1 MEDNRRRYNPY
12 IPLFLALALILGIFL
27 GSRLSFPREQ
37 VFSEMPATTKVNQLL
52 DYIEDQYVD
61 TVNRKE
67 LMDRVL
73 GELMQSLDPH
83 SAYIPASDLQQVNE
97 SLQGNFD
104 GIGIEFNIIRD
115 TIRVVSA
122 LSGGPSEALGIQAG
136 DKIVKIEG
144 KNVAGVKITNEDVI
158 GKLRGPG
165 NSKVNVSIMRKG
177 SPRLLDFTI
186 TRGKIPIHSLDV
198 SYMVTPEIGYIKISR
213 FSATTYEEYRDA
225 FEKLQKKGMK
235 KMILDLRGNP
245 GGYLDAAVDLA
256 DEFLPIGKL
265 IVYTEGKAHP
275 RREFHSTSRG
285 DFEHSELVVLVDE
298 GSASASEIV
307 AGAVQDNDRATI
319 IGRRSFGKGLV
330 QEQSEFPDGSAIRL
344 TIARY
349 YTPTGRSI
357 QKPYDQGLEA
367 YYNEE
372 VERYNHGELQSA
384 DSIRFADSLK
394 FTTPAG
400 KVVYGGG
407 GIMPDIFVPLDTAGR
422 SLYLAELNYNG
433 IVNQFAFYY
442 ADRERDKLKEYK
454 SIGNFNQSF
463 IVSDALLNQLVEY
476 AEKNGVKRK
485 DEAIKRSDKLLR
497 TQLKALIARNIWGNE
512 GFYPVINSIDNA
524 YLKALD
530 VLNHKSTGFT
540 DRKM

>member
-1 MEDNRRRYNPY
+1 MEERRRHNPY
-12 IPLFLALALILGIFL
+12 VPLFLAVALILGVLI
-27 GSRLSFPREQ
+27 GSRLSFPRQEGFIQ
-37 VFSEMPATTKVNQLL
+37 MPATTKVNQLL
-52 DYIEDQYVD
+52 DYIENQYVD
-61 TVNRKE
+61 TVDRNE
-67 LMDRVL
+67 LVEKML
-73 GELMQSLDPH
+73 GDMLQGLDPH
-83 SAYIPASDLQQVNE
+83 SAYIPASDLKEMNE

-115 TIRVVSA
+115 TIRVITA

-144 KNVAGVKITNEDVI
+144 KNVAGVKIKNEEVI
-158 GKLRGPG
+158 GKLRGPS
-165 NSKVNVSIMRKG
+165 NTKVSVSIMRRG
-177 SPRLLDFTI
+177 SPKVHEFTI
-186 TRGKIPIHSLDV
+186 TRGKIPIYSIDV
-198 SYMVTPEIGYIKISR
+198 SYMVTPEIGYIKINR
-213 FSATTYEEYRDA
+213 FSATTYDEYLDA
-225 FEKLQKKGMK
+225 FQKLQKKGMK
-235 KMILDLRGNP
+235 KLILDLRGNP
-245 GGYLDAAVDLA
+245 GGYLDAAVNLA

-275 RREFHSTSRG
+275 RRDFYSTSRG
-285 DFEHSELVVLVDE
+285 DFERSELVVLIDE

-330 QEQSEFPDGSAIRL
+330 QEQSEFPDGSAVRL

-357 QKPYDQGLEA
+357 QKPYANGVEA

-372 VERYNHGELQSA
+372 ADRYTHGELQTP

-394 FTTPAG
+394 FTTPGG

-422 SLYLAELNYNG
+422 SMYLAEVNYNG
-433 IVNQFAFYY
+433 LANLFAFQY
-442 ADRERDKLKEYK
+442 ADRERDKLKNYK
-454 SIGNFNQSF
+454 SIDNFNKSF
-463 IVSDALLNQLVEY
+463 NVSDGLLNEFVEF
-476 AEKNGVKRK
+476 AEKSGVRRR

-497 TQLKALIARNIWGNE
+497 MQIKALIARNIWGNE
-512 GFYPVINSIDNA
+512 GFYPVINTVDSA
-524 YLKALD
+524 YVKAID
-530 VLNHKSTGFT
+530 VLEHKTPARSSG
-540 DRKM
+540 RL

>member
-235 KMILDLRGNP
+235 KMVLDLRGNP

-463 IVSDALLNQLVEY
+463 MVSDALLNQLVEY